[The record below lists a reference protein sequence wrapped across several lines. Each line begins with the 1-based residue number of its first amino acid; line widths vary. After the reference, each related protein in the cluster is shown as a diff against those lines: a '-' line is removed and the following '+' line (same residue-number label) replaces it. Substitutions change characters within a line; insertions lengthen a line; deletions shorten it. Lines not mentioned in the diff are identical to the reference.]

1 MRQSDMPGTFV
12 HRTRIPGQA
21 TAGTADVWT
30 LLVADENIKVTAV
43 KWVPDAAVTGDNT
56 NYFSL
61 VIRNEGTDG
70 SGTTALTSTKAYTTG
85 VDSVAQVPE
94 SLTMSTTAADVLV
107 DAGEVVSMVRA
118 VAASG
123 LAQPDGLCEVHYQ
136 YV

>member
-12 HRTRIPGQA
+12 HRTRIPGQS
-21 TAGTADVWT
+21 TANSTDVWT

-43 KWVPDAAVTGDNT
+43 KWVPDAAVTGNDT

-70 SGTTALTSTKAYTTG
+70 TGTTALTSTKAYTTG

-94 SLTMSTTAADVLV
+94 SLTMSTT
-107 DAGEVVSMVRA
+107 
-118 VAASG
+118 
-123 LAQPDGLCEVHYQ
+123 
-136 YV
+136 

>member
-12 HRTRIPGQA
+12 HRTRIPGQS
-21 TAGTADVWT
+21 TANSADVWT

-43 KWVPDAAVTGDNT
+43 KWVPDAAVTGNDT

-70 SGTTALTSTKAYTTG
+70 TGTTALTSTKAYTTG

-107 DAGEVVSMVRA
+107 DAGEVISMVRA

-123 LAQPDGLCEVHYQ
+123 LAQPDGLCEVHFQ